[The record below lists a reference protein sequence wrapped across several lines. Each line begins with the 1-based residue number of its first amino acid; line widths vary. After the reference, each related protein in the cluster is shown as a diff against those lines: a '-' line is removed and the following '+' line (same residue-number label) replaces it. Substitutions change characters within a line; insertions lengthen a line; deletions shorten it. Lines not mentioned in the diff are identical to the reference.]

1 MCESQSFYG
10 GGLTLRP
17 LCVIMRSLRS
27 QDSEAFRS
35 IQKHSEAFRSIQKHL
50 TPYANDSQLQQLI
63 ENITNTRESTYIDII
78 HKYILLRYHGIHLFH
93 HQP

>member
-10 GGLTLRP
+10 GGVDFKTSVCYNALAKVTR
-17 LCVIMRSLRS
+17 LRS
-27 QDSEAFRS
+27 IR
-35 IQKHSEAFRSIQKHL
+35 KHL